1 MSEQIPPF
9 FAPQLYIPNGTFD
22 ISFYIKAFGAEELR
36 RYSNDDGSIHVSELS
51 IQGALFHLHENTSST
66 VLADPGKFNA
76 STVLIG
82 LFVED
87 VDAVIATAIAAGAVL
102 VSPAQTYDY
111 GYRQGDIKDPFGHYW
126 MIEKKVEH

>member
-1 MSEQIPPF
+1 MTTQTPPF
-9 FAPQLYIPNGTFD
+9 FAPQLYIPNGTHD

-51 IQGALFHLHENTSST
+51 IQGALFHLHENTAKT
-66 VLADPGKFNA
+66 FLADPVYYKG

-82 LFVED
+82 LFVDD
-87 VDAVIATAIAAGAVL
+87 VDAVIESAIAAGAVL

-126 MIEKKVEH
+126 MIEKRV